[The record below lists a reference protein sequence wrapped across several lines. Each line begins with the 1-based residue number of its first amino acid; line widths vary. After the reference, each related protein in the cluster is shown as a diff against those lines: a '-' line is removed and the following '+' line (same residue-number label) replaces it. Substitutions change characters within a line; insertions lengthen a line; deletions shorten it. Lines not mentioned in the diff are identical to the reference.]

1 MYIAIIGD
9 TLQNGYD
16 KRLQKEG
23 DYRETLTVF
32 EVKS

>member
-1 MYIAIIGD
+1 MYIAIIEG

-16 KRLQKEG
+16 KRLGKEG
-23 DYRETLTVF
+23 DYRETLKVF